1 MRMRVRYA
9 MSHVFMATMMYT
21 GCIPTLET
29 PSDQAVDERGGEVLQ
44 AVAGVTSPGSA
55 PAPIASLKLTSGHVV
70 EFYDFGGAAL
80 IVEAGAAYM
89 APALNSPGPIPTDQ
103 LSSIWTRLAPGTPVP
118 RVLADLQQRLTR
130 LPASPAAP
138 EAVASAVTGGEPMG
152 FSRIALPTAPAGC
165 NNGCCDA
172 AWLETLAECQGSG
185 WSYSWFLYNYGWAT
199 ATSTN
204 DIAYQGLVC
213 SAQGTSTFSAS
224 IGGSSGT
231 WNIPEATYHWF
242 HWTAGTNILGSFNPK
257 NLSSS
262 VNSPTNQHLHTYC
275 GRVLY
280 D

>member
-1 MRMRVRYA
+1 MRMPVRCA
-9 MSHVFMATMMYT
+9 MTQVFMATMTYA
-21 GCIPTLET
+21 GCTTTLEA
-29 PSDQAVDERGGEVLQ
+29 PSDLAVDERGGELVQ
-44 AVAGVTSPGSA
+44 AMAGVTSPTSA
-55 PAPIASLKLTSGHVV
+55 PAPVASLKLTSGHVV

-80 IVEAGAAYM
+80 IVEAGAAYT
-89 APALNSPGPIPTDQ
+89 APALNLPGPIPTDQ
-103 LSSIWTRLAPGTPVP
+103 LSIIWTRLAPGTPVP
-118 RVLADLQQRLTR
+118 LALADLQQRLTS
-130 LPASPAAP
+130 LPANPAAP
-138 EAVASAVTGGEPMG
+138 EVVASTATGGETMG
-152 FSRIALPTAPAGC
+152 VSRSALPAAPEGC

-172 AWLETLAECQGSG
+172 TWLTTLAECQGSG
-185 WSYSWFLYNYGWAT
+185 WSFSWFLYNNGWAT

-231 WNIPEATYHWF
+231 WDVPEATYHWF
-242 HWTAGTNILGSFNPK
+242 HWTAGTNIFGSFNPK